1 MKNQSKILKLV
12 MVFVLILFLVS
23 CDENGGGEFEIKTDD
38 LTMTTENL
46 EFLNLDEDIKF
57 DANALLT
64 ELKRDEFILMLYL
77 NSKEGDVPLNIDQS
91 NIAAFLK
98 HGNNHYYG
106 EIEITPINQSG
117 RNISVSIVMDYSSS
131 MNENIS
137 YLQDAVKEFVNNFQ
151 PGDMGEIIKFGS
163 TIDLIQ
169 SFTDDK
175 DLLSQAIYKNSQ
187 ERGGTALLSAIN
199 NGLNNLS
206 TYSPNNSNAL
216 VAFTDG
222 GDNASNISSDELIKN
237 ANQRKIPIFN
247 VNLIT
252 TDNSYDLLKHISNNT
267 GAFIYQTPDRANL
280 RELYQRI
287 NTSIRNSY
295 IVRVKWNK
303 EKIPASG
310 TNCDFILKVKDND
323 KIITELYKNINIP

>member
-1 MKNQSKILKLV
+1 MKNQSKNLIIGLL
-12 MVFVLILFLVS
+12 FVLIILSVS
-23 CDENGGGEFEIKTDD
+23 CDEGGDGDTIIVTDS
-38 LTMTTENL
+38 LHLTTEDV
-46 EFLNLDEDIKF
+46 EFLNLDKDIKF

-77 NSKEGDVPLNIDQS
+77 NSKEGDVPLNIDKS

-98 HGNNHYYG
+98 HGNNHYSG
-106 EIEITPINQSG
+106 EIEITPINKSG

-175 DLLSQAIYKNSQ
+175 DLLSQAIFKNSQ

-206 TYSPNNSNAL
+206 TYSPNNLNAL

-222 GDNASNISSDELIKN
+222 GDNESNISPDELIIN
-237 ANQRKIPIFN
+237 AKRYKIPIFN

-252 TDNSYDLLKHISNNT
+252 SENYYDLLKYISDST
-267 GAFIYQTPDRANL
+267 GAFVYQTPDRAKL